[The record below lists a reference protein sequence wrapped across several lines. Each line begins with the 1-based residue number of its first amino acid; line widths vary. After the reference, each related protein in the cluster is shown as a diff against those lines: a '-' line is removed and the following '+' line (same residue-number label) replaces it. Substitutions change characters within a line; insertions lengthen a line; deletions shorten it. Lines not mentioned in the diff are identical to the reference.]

1 MVVYFYYFTSVT
13 YYSLF
18 FQYMFPWGQESVD
31 SITLRSDLHKCIGT
45 DEFRG
50 LPFNKKSIPH
60 VIQVKTDL
68 NRGNSS
74 WFAILLWPFS
84 CFWLLLVSLE
94 FFCIPTLPPKK
105 KKNIY
110 ILLYNNNDDDVSRP
124 RAVPP
129 PQLPLWI
136 LDGNPKT
143 CITFLSRRE
152 DSLCKKDQ
160 TQAVFLLIVSVV
172 CHVCVSNISIQ
183 ENGFHNFIL
192 LHHNFFNFKDFS
204 LLWWTHIQKRKDLIP
219 VAKLVSA
226 QFFICILSWPLS
238 KLLFFPN
245 TLNIM
250 SSVK

>member
-1 MVVYFYYFTSVT
+1 
-13 YYSLF
+13 
-18 FQYMFPWGQESVD
+18 MFPWGQESVD
-31 SITLRSDLHKCIGT
+31 SITVRSDLHKCIGT

-68 NRGNSS
+68 NRGKFLFVTVLGLQYFCDPFLVFGFCKSLLSS
-74 WFAILLWPFS
+74 FAFPPF
-84 CFWLLLVSLE
+84 
-94 FFCIPTLPPKK
+94 PKK
-105 KKNIY
+105 EKKNIY
-110 ILLYNNNDDDVSRP
+110 IYILLLLYNNNDDDVSRP

-143 CITFLSRRE
+143 RITFLFRKE
-152 DSLCKKDQ
+152 DPLCRQDQ
-160 TQAVFLLIVSVV
+160 TQVVFLLIVSVV

-192 LHHNFFNFKDFS
+192 LHHNFFNFKDFL
-204 LLWWTHIQKRKDLIP
+204 LLWWMHTQKRRDLIP

>member
-1 MVVYFYYFTSVT
+1 M
-13 YYSLF
+13 
-18 FQYMFPWGQESVD
+18 
-31 SITLRSDLHKCIGT
+31 
-45 DEFRG
+45 
-50 LPFNKKSIPH
+50 
-60 VIQVKTDL
+60 
-68 NRGNSS
+68 
-74 WFAILLWPFS
+74 
-84 CFWLLLVSLE
+84 
-94 FFCIPTLPPKK
+94 
-105 KKNIY
+105 
-110 ILLYNNNDDDVSRP
+110 SRP

-143 CITFLSRRE
+143 RITFLFRKE
-152 DSLCKKDQ
+152 DPLCKQDQ
-160 TQAVFLLIVSVV
+160 TQVVFLLIVSVV

-192 LHHNFFNFKDFS
+192 LRHNFFNFKDFL
-204 LLWWTHIQKRKDLIP
+204 LLWWMHTQKRRDLIP